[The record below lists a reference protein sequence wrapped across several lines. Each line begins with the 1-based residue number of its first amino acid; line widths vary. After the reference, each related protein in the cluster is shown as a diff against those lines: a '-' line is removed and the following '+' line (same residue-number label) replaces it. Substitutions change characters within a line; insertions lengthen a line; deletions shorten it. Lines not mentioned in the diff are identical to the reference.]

1 MNRVR
6 SREESGGVGRGA
18 AVLVA
23 LAWMA
28 ACASQP
34 KAPAPPPKPV
44 APPAAELARS
54 GLSVVLEADVTLTDS
69 SRGRDVPVH
78 VTYPEGTGPFPVI
91 VFSHGAGGSGQSYKA
106 LARFWATHGFVV
118 LAPTHADS
126 LAGKGK
132 DPTAEALRETVNDAA
147 QDPKG
152 WENRA
157 RDLAFVVAATAA
169 VEARVPLLKDKLDAA
184 RVGVGGHSYGAFT
197 AQLLAGATVDVP
209 KSAKAK
215 SFADPI
221 PKAFLLLSPQG
232 KGQQGLTEKSW
243 ASVERP
249 LMVVTG
255 TLDKGVK
262 GQDPSW
268 RLDPYQ
274 LCPAGGKYAVFIEGA
289 SHLSLTG
296 LAAEPG
302 AAVPRGKSK
311 ASASV
316 EEEVAIFK
324 DVKIASLAFWE
335 AYLKADAN
343 AKAFLDSDALVTES
357 GGKAQLLRR

>member
-34 KAPAPPPKPV
+34 KAPAPPPQPV
-44 APPAAELARS
+44 APAAAELARS

-78 VTYPEGTGPFPVI
+78 VTYPEGAGPFPVI
-91 VFSHGAGGSGQSYKA
+91 VFSHGAGGSGQTYKS
-106 LARFWATHGFVV
+106 LARFWATHEFVV

-126 LAGKGK
+126 LAGKAK
-132 DPTAEALRETVNDAA
+132 DPTLEAVRETVNDAA
-147 QDPKG
+147 LDSKG

-169 VEARVPLLKDKLDAA
+169 VETRVPALRDKLDAA
-184 RVGVGGHSYGAFT
+184 RVGVGGHSYGAFS

-209 KSAKAK
+209 KGAKVK

-221 PKAFLLLSPQG
+221 PKAFLLLSPPG
-232 KGQQGLTEKSW
+232 RGQQGLTEKSW

-289 SHLSLTG
+289 SHQSFTG
-296 LAAEPG
+296 LAAESG
-302 AAVPRGKSK
+302 AAVPRGKGK

-316 EEEVAIFK
+316 EEEAAIFK

-343 AKAFLDSDALVTES
+343 AKAFLASDGLMTES